1 MSINN
6 DVYQNEKIVKKGYLY
21 KKSKYLGTWK
31 KRYIVLT
38 KNFIFA
44 YVDDQPNS
52 ECTMNLTLSDS
63 YGPKYLKLE
72 NNNDYGFS
80 FSNEGTIYCFR
91 SDNKEETDSWFNI
104 LRESLS
110 Y

>member
-1 MSINN
+1 
-6 DVYQNEKIVKKGYLY
+6 
-21 KKSKYLGTWK
+21 
-31 KRYIVLT
+31 
-38 KNFIFA
+38 
-44 YVDDQPNS
+44 
-52 ECTMNLTLSDS
+52 MNLTLSDS

-91 SDNKEETDSWFNI
+91 SDNKEEIDSWFNI

>member
-6 DVYQNEKIVKKGYLY
+6 DVYQNEKIIKKGYLF
-21 KKSKYLGTWK
+21 KKSKYLGNWK

-38 KNFIFA
+38 ENFIFA
-44 YVDDQPNS
+44 YVNDRPNS

-80 FSNEGTIYCFR
+80 FSNEGTIYCFK